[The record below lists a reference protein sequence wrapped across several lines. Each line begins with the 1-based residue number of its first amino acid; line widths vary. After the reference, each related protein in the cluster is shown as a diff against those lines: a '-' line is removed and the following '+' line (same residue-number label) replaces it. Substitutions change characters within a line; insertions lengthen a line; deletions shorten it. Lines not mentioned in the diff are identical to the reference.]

1 MHVAVERDQLHGL
14 SDGELVLRLKL
25 GNAEALNVL
34 LNRHSEA
41 LYRFCSH
48 IASSREDAED
58 VCQEAMARAITR
70 VDSLQTGGAFRG
82 WLFSIARN
90 LAMDSYRSR
99 RRICPLTEEEQ
110 GVLPR
115 AEESPEERVE
125 VREEQQTVAE
135 ALGKLAQ
142 SHQRVLVLREVE
154 GLSYHEI
161 ADELDVSQSAV
172 ETLLFRARR
181 RLREEYSKSAALPG
195 ALVLGALRSL
205 AERMAPIAGVPL
217 LKGGLVTAAIL
228 GGVVA
233 TPRVAA
239 TLQRSVQPAVPLVRS
254 QSGAGGRRERTM
266 QLTQAANIHPESAR
280 SVAAADVASPPS
292 HITANSA
299 LPHHRGSLAGRL
311 GAHHRTSLRRLPPGS
326 RPAVA
331 SRAASPPAPAA
342 AAASASVSTAV
353 IRSRPSRTVGN
364 GRAALT
370 LRAGRGAGGT
380 NRAHPRGS
388 SLKSAFRQA
397 ARLQAPSAGSQAR
410 TLAPNSQSQVG
421 STRSRHVNAR
431 RSPQAARPLVAS
443 SRAAVSSKLKV
454 HSRVSTANV
463 PAGGSD
469 AKGQARNPGS
479 GSGNPGVATPSGKP
493 TTAAT
498 TVVALGQLK
507 KPSRP

>member
-154 GLSYHEI
+154 GLSYNEI

-239 TLQRSVQPAVPLVRS
+239 TLQRSVQPAAPLVRS
-254 QSGAGGRRERTM
+254 QSGAGGRERTM
-266 QLTQAANIHPESAR
+266 PLTQAANIHPESAR
-280 SVAAADVASPPS
+280 SVAAAAVASPPS